1 MTIAIIADD
10 LTGANDS
17 GLQFASYGLPTTVFL
32 GTPSDDLLKSSTVAV
47 IDTETRALEAPQVQ
61 SLIAAV
67 TSRIRDAGTRHVYKK
82 VDSTMRGHVGL
93 ELDTAA
99 RSLDVDFIFFSPAF
113 PAMGRTVEDGVLL
126 VDGIPVDRT
135 PIARDPGSPVRD
147 ANLMRLLAPHMATIQ
162 FLSVSVADLQDPA
175 ATTARLRDLAGA
187 DGQRVCAI
195 FDARTDE
202 DLAAI
207 AKFGTTLCASLGS
220 TVLWSGSAGLA
231 TQLPAAWGVVVPTAT
246 TFTLPAATRPP
257 MLVLGSVN
265 PVSIA
270 QLQTL
275 ADQIKTSPVVLSP
288 DHLLGTQADREA
300 EIARGIAAMRECILH
315 GDGSLI
321 LTTAHSDADVD
332 RIVALAQSKGL
343 TRGEAGRLIAEGL
356 AAVTIALLNEEIV
369 NRLVTTGG
377 DTSRAIMDAA
387 GIHAMTVEGAVEP
400 GVPLVTTRNGPRWHI
415 VTKAGGFGT
424 LDTLIN
430 SMSFLSHGR
439 LAS

>member
-32 GTPSDDLLKSSTVAV
+32 GIPSDELLKTSAVAV
-47 IDTETRALEAPQVQ
+47 IDTETRGLEASQVPT
-61 SLIAAV
+61 LIAAV
-67 TSRIRDAGTRHVYKK
+67 TSSIREAGTWHVYKK

-99 RSLDVDFIFFSPAF
+99 RSLDADFIFFSPAF
-113 PAMGRTVEDGVLL
+113 PAMGRTVEDGLLL
-126 VDGIPVDRT
+126 VDGVPVDQT
-135 PIARDPGSPVRD
+135 AIARDPGSPVRD
-147 ANLMRLLAPHMATIQ
+147 ANLIRLLAPHMQSVQ
-162 FLSVSVADLQDPA
+162 FLSITVDDLRDTD
-175 ATTARLRDLAGA
+175 ATAERLREAAGP
-187 DGQRVCAI
+187 DGQRVCAV
-195 FDARTDE
+195 FDARTDQH
-202 DLAAI
+202 LAAI
-207 AKFGTTLCASLGS
+207 AEFGTGLSAGDKK

-231 TQLPAAWGVVVPTAT
+231 AQLPAAWGVAAPARSG
-246 TFTLPAATRPP
+246 FSLPAATRPP

-265 PVSIA
+265 PVSVA
-270 QLQTL
+270 QLESL
-275 ADQIKTSPVVLSP
+275 ADKLKTVPVVLSP
-288 DHLLGTQADREA
+288 DCLLGTEAERQA
-300 EIARGIAAMRECILH
+300 EIARATAAMRDCILH
-315 GDGSLI
+315 GKGTLV
-321 LTTAHSDADVD
+321 LTTAHSVADVD
-332 RIVALAQSKGL
+332 RIVALAKSKGL
-343 TRGEAGRLIAEGL
+343 TRGEAGRLIAQGL
-356 AAVTIALLNEEIV
+356 AAVTIALLDEKIV

-387 GIHAMTVEGAVEP
+387 GINAMTVEGAVEP

-415 VTKAGGFGT
+415 VTKAGGFGS